1 MNIENRKELLNKK
14 ALEFIKERFCNHY
27 GKSQTEFRKAKENY
41 LNLKS
46 FAPDENI
53 WETNQEFDDNTH
65 LFMRLLTQYYLTLA
79 FDANLIDLNNEN
91 VKEDLN
97 VGNIGT
103 PGRIAKCWC
112 GKNTDDNTET
122 LSGRWI
128 KPPRMAYF
136 QGEVNPNQQPIFI
149 ETQIR
154 SVCSHHYIEFNN
166 NPFYGDSFV
175 VVGYI
180 PKDGIRGGISK
191 ITRFVRDFISRRA
204 WLQEDLTEKIG
215 KEIEKQFKTDSVF
228 VSLKNILHGCSW
240 TRGANDQDAKT
251 STIYKSGKF
260 LENPDLIPEKYK

>member
-1 MNIENRKELLNKK
+1 MNVENRIELLGNGAAEYVEKR
-14 ALEFIKERFCNHY
+14 FIAHY
-27 GKSQTEFRKAKENY
+27 GKTAAEFRVAKENY
-41 LNLKS
+41 LRLKP
-46 FAPDENI
+46 FAPDSNI
-53 WETNQEFDDNTH
+53 WESRQSVDDNTH

-79 FDANLIDLNNEN
+79 FDANLIDLTNEN
-91 VKEDLN
+91 VKEDLS

-103 PGRIAKCWC
+103 PGRVAKCWC

-136 QGEVNPNQQPIFI
+136 QGEDNPNQRPIFI

-154 SVCSHHYIEFNN
+154 SVCSHHFIEFNN
-166 NPFYGDSFV
+166 NPFYENSFV

-191 ITRFVRDFISRRA
+191 ITRFVRDYISRRA

-215 KEIEKQFKTDSVF
+215 KEIEKHFKTDSVY

-251 STIYKSGKF
+251 STEYISGKF
-260 LENPDLIPEKYK
+260 LENPDLVPERYR

>member
-1 MNIENRKELLNKK
+1 MLNKK
-14 ALEFIKERFCNHY
+14 SLEYIKERFVNHY
-27 GKSQTEFRKAKENY
+27 GKTAAEFRNAKKKYSE
-41 LNLKS
+41 LKP

-53 WETNQEFDDNTH
+53 WETGQEIDDNTH
-65 LFMRLLTQYYLTLA
+65 LFMRLLTQYYLEQA
-79 FDANLIDLNNEN
+79 FKANLIDLNNEN
-91 VKEDLN
+91 VKEDLST
-97 VGNIGT
+97 GNIGT
-103 PGRIAKCWC
+103 PGRVAKCWC
-112 GKNTDDNTET
+112 AKNLDDNTET

-136 QGEVNPNQQPIFI
+136 QGEDNPNQRPIFI

-154 SVCSHHYIEFNN
+154 SVCSHHFIEFNN
-166 NPFYGDSFV
+166 NPFNENSFV

-180 PKDGIRGGISK
+180 PKNGIKGGISK
-191 ITRFVRDFISRRA
+191 ITRFVRDFVSRRA

-251 STIYKSGKF
+251 STVYMSGKF
-260 LENPDLIPEKYK
+260 LDDQNLIPGKYR

>member
-1 MNIENRKELLNKK
+1 MNIQNRKELLNKK
-14 ALEFIKERFCNHY
+14 VLEFIKERFCSHH
-27 GKSQTEFRKAKENY
+27 GKTQTEFRKAKENY
-41 LNLKS
+41 LSLKP
-46 FAPDENI
+46 FAPDGNI
-53 WETNQEFDDNTH
+53 WESGQNIDNNTH

-79 FDANLIDLNNEN
+79 FEANLIDLSNEN
-91 VKEDLN
+91 VKEDLSC
-97 VGNIGT
+97 GNIGT
-103 PGRIAKCWC
+103 PGRVAKCWSA
-112 GKNTDDNTET
+112 KNLDDNTET

-136 QGEVNPNQQPIFI
+136 QGEDNPNQRPVFI

-154 SVCSHHYIEFNN
+154 SVCSHHFIEFNN
-166 NPFYGDSFV
+166 NPFNENSFV

-180 PKDGIRGGISK
+180 PKDGVKGGISK

-215 KEIEKQFKTDSVF
+215 KEIEKQFKTDSVY

-251 STIYKSGKF
+251 STIYVSGKF
-260 LENPDLIPEKYK
+260 LDNQNLIPEKYK